1 MKVVDAAT
9 HFIIGHSLFDIP
21 CSTFP
26 VRHSLFDIQPVNYLK
41 LLGLVPRCPL
51 RGDESGFQSEGAIS

>member
-21 CSTFP
+21 CSTF
-26 VRHSLFDIQPVNYLK
+26 DIQPVNYLK

-51 RGDESGFQSEGAIS
+51 RGDEPAFQSEGAIS